1 MMPTRITR
9 ALESLRSLERR
20 CILCSQVLHPAL
32 RSGVPGSFPFCATC
46 LDALPRKEHGHCPL
60 CGEPAPWSNLNP
72 CLCGRC
78 LEERPP
84 WENFIFHGLYEGRLR
99 ELLLTLKFKGGVQLG
114 YALGTLLANHPLLS
128 PGHVDMIV
136 PVPLHHSR
144 LVQRGNNQSLEIARP
159 LASYL
164 AAPLSPHSLVRVKA
178 TAPQSG
184 LSLQR
189 RRDNIKDAFS
199 ASPEVREKQILL
211 VDDTLTTGATLEAA
225 ATSLLQSG
233 AAGISIAVVSR
244 TPRRL
249 TKIQS

>member
-1 MMPTRITR
+1 MTPAWMAR
-9 ALESLRSLERR
+9 AFAPLRFFERR
-20 CILCSQVLHPAL
+20 CVLCSQVLHSPL
-32 RSGVPGSFPFCATC
+32 LSGVSGSFPFCPAC
-46 LDALPRKEHGHCPL
+46 FDALPRKERGHCPL

-78 LEERPP
+78 LEKLPP

-99 ELLLTLKFKGGVQLG
+99 ELLLTLKFKGNIQFG

-128 PGHVDMIV
+128 PGLVDMII

-144 LVQRGNNQSLEIARP
+144 LVQRGYNQSLEIARP
-159 LASYL
+159 LAPYL
-164 AAPLSPHSLVRVKA
+164 AAPLSPHSLTRVKA

-184 LSLQR
+184 LSLQK

-199 ASPEVREKQILL
+199 ASPEVRAKRILL
-211 VDDTLTTGATLEAA
+211 VDDTLTTGATLDAA